1 MSTTKEESGVSDK
14 IVAFK
19 GFDQNWKCRDFQYAI
34 GETYT
39 HSGKV
44 EPCNSGFH
52 ACEYPLDVFGYY
64 APYDSKF
71 AVVEQSGEIEKHS
84 GDSKIASS
92 TISIKAEIDIAGM
105 VKAAVE
111 YITTRTK
118 PVDGSHG
125 TEDRSAATNTGDRS
139 AATNTGDWSAATNTG
154 DRSAATNTGDRS
166 AASVEGTKSVA
177 IATGYESKAKACAG
191 SAIVLVNR
199 DNNGNIRHI
208 RASKVGYNGVK
219 PDLFYMLDANGNFAE
234 CE

>member
-1 MSTTKEESGVSDK
+1 MTDNKEK
-14 IVAFK
+14 IVAYK
-19 GFDQNWKCRDFQYAI
+19 GFYSGWKCRGYQYVV
-34 GETYT
+34 GETYN
-39 HSGKV
+39 HDGKV
-44 EPCNSGFH
+44 SACESGFH

-64 APYDSKF
+64 APSYSKF

-92 TISIKAEIDIAGM
+92 TISIKAEIDIVGM

-118 PVDGSHG
+118 PAYGNHC

-139 AATNTGDWSAATNTG
+139 AATNTGNW
-154 DRSAATNTGDRS
+154 S

-199 DNNGNIRHI
+199 DDNGNIRHI